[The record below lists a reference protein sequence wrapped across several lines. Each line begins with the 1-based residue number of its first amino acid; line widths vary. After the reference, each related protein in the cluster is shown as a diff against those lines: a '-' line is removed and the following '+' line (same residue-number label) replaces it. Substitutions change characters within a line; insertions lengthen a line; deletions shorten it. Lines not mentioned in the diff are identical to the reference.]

1 MRLAAARSLLI
12 ARLQL
17 NHLIRV
23 ISMARDLSRWIETLL
38 TQPANPV
45 QGPCWHPPADTY
57 RIRGGWLV
65 KFDLAG
71 VRPEDIRVSLL
82 GRRLT
87 VEGTRRDWQI
97 DEGQQHYCMEISYSH
112 FERSVELPRELAQA
126 QVSTEYRDGMLL
138 VRLLEEAN
146 S

>member
-1 MRLAAARSLLI
+1 MAA
-12 ARLQL
+12 
-17 NHLIRV
+17 
-23 ISMARDLSRWIETLL
+23 DLTRWIETLL
-38 TQPANPV
+38 APPPNPI
-45 QGPCWHPPADTY
+45 QELCWRPPADIY

-71 VRPEDIRVSLL
+71 VRPEDIRLSVC

-87 VEGTRRDWQI
+87 IEGTRRDCQL

-112 FERSVELPRELAQA
+112 FERSVEVPTDLDDTRI
-126 QVSTEYRDGMLL
+126 STEYRDGMLL
-138 VRLLEEAN
+138 VRLLTEEAG

>member
-1 MRLAAARSLLI
+1 MAADLA
-12 ARLQL
+12 
-17 NHLIRV
+17 
-23 ISMARDLSRWIETLL
+23 RWIETLL
-38 TQPANPV
+38 APPTNPV
-45 QGPCWHPPADTY
+45 QEPRWRPPADIY

-71 VRPEDIRVSLL
+71 VRPEDIRVSVC

-112 FERSVELPRELAQA
+112 FERSVELPAELEHARI
-126 QVSTEYRDGMLL
+126 STEYRDGMLL
-138 VRLLEEAN
+138 VRLMTEEAA

>member
-1 MRLAAARSLLI
+1 MTA
-12 ARLQL
+12 
-17 NHLIRV
+17 
-23 ISMARDLSRWIETLL
+23 DLSRWIEALL
-38 TQPANPV
+38 APPAYPV
-45 QGPCWHPPADTY
+45 QETSWRPPADVY

-71 VRPEDIRVSLL
+71 VRREDIRVTAC
-82 GRRLT
+82 GRRLR

-112 FERSVELPRELAQA
+112 FERSVELPAELEQA
-126 QVSTEYRDGMLL
+126 RVSTEYRDGMLL
-138 VRLLEEAN
+138 VRLLTEAG